1 MAQGDRFRRKALKRG
16 YKVDEVDEF
25 LDRAEATLARRPIG
39 EPLTAADIRDVV
51 FRTRFGGYDEWQVDL
66 HLDRL
71 EKELDELASGLPPR
85 GSNGFRALEA
95 GPSAYQ
101 DREEVPAYGAAGAAA
116 LPPEPATYGGGG
128 GFRNEPSGAYGR
140 PGFRDEPAGV
150 YGQSPYR
157 DEPDDRAG
165 FRDEPG
171 VYGGG
176 GYREEPSYGGGYRGA
191 EPGFAAGYDRGGP
204 AREPMREAA
213 TIHQPAPM
221 REPAEYRGAPVSG
234 GGWNEQPEPYRDDRY
249 RDSAPY
255 PEQAP
260 YGDRYREEPS
270 YGGGA
275 GYRGNERYDN
285 APPYVDQP
293 SYGEGAPYA
302 EQVAYAD
309 RPGAGRYQEAPTQY
323 PEQAP
328 YLDQTAYAEVPPYGS
343 AGGYREGPSY
353 AEGAPYREG
362 PSYPEGQPYSG
373 APYGGGRPRGGYP
386 EPTPYQEGPSYGDV
400 PAREFAGQYRGGQ
413 YPGSDQYQTSGEYRT
428 GGRYP
433 EPESTGPQPV
443 VSGIPVS
450 GSVPPPR
457 GGRQFGGESSFRE
470 LPAGR
475 GAAEPEYAGRY
486 GKEMTMEMGAVPG
499 LVSPFTNED
508 KAVVAEL
515 RSSFRPRRFGSGYDP
530 GQVERLFDAIQ
541 AMMEGRSGGQVSDS
555 DLMPG
560 QFGLVQGGYFEDDV
574 DEALRQ
580 VRGLYSRRVG

>member
-39 EPLTAADIRDVV
+39 DPLTAADIRDVV

-101 DREEVPAYGAAGAAA
+101 DREEVPSYGAMGS
-116 LPPEPATYGGGG
+116 PGVQPEPATYGG
-128 GFRNEPSGAYGR
+128 GFRNEPSGTYGR
-140 PGFRDEPAGV
+140 PGFREEPGV
-150 YGQSPYR
+150 YGREEPSYGGQAPYR
-157 DEPDDRAG
+157 DEPDYR
-165 FRDEPG
+165 EQPG
-171 VYGGG
+171 VYGGGG
-176 GYREEPSYGGGYRGA
+176 GYREEPSYGGGYRG
-191 EPGFAAGYDRGGP
+191 PGEAPTIHQPG
-204 AREPMREAA
+204 PMREAA
-213 TIHQPAPM
+213 QM
-221 REPAEYRGAPVSG
+221 REPNEYRGAPVSG
-234 GGWNEQPEPYRDDRY
+234 GGWNEPNDPYRDDRY
-249 RDSAPY
+249 RDNAAY
-255 PEQAP
+255 PEQTP
-260 YGDRYREEPS
+260 YGGAPGGERYREEPS
-270 YGGGA
+270 YGGG
-275 GYRGNERYDN
+275 YRGGNDRYDN
-285 APPYVDQP
+285 APPYVEQP
-293 SYGEGAPYA
+293 SYAEGAQYA
-302 EQVAYAD
+302 DQAAYAD
-309 RPGAGRYQEAPTQY
+309 RNNGRFQEGPSYA
-323 PEQAP
+323 EQAP
-328 YLDQTAYAEVPPYGS
+328 YADQSQYLDQTAYAEIPPYGS

-353 AEGAPYREG
+353 AEGAQYREG
-362 PSYPEGQPYSG
+362 PSYSESQPYSG
-373 APYGGGRPRGGYP
+373 GPYGGGGPRPRNGGGYP
-386 EPTPYQEGPSYGDV
+386 EPYQEQPSYGDV
-400 PAREFAGQYRGGQ
+400 PAREFAGGYRGGN
-413 YPGSDQYQTSGEYRT
+413 TGEYRT
-428 GGRYP
+428 AGRGGYP
-433 EPESTGPQPV
+433 EPEGTGPHPV
-443 VSGIPVS
+443 VSGVPVS

-457 GGRQFGGESSFRE
+457 GGRQFGQESGFRE

-475 GAAEPEYAGRY
+475 GGAEPEYAGRY

-580 VRGLYSRRVG
+580 VRGLYGRRVG

>member
-39 EPLTAADIRDVV
+39 DPLTAADIRDVV

-101 DREEVPAYGAAGAAA
+101 DREEVPAYGAVGSPV

-140 PGFRDEPAGV
+140 PGFREEAPGV

-204 AREPMREAA
+204 A
-213 TIHQPAPM
+213 PM

-249 RDSAPY
+249 RDNAPY
-255 PEQAP
+255 PEQVP
-260 YGDRYREEPS
+260 YGGDRYREEPS

-275 GYRGNERYDN
+275 GYRGGERYDN
-285 APPYVDQP
+285 APPYVEQP
-293 SYGEGAPYA
+293 SYGEAAPYA
-302 EQVAYAD
+302 DQVAYAD
-309 RPGAGRYQEAPTQY
+309 RGMGDRGGAGRYQEGPSYNDQ
-323 PEQAP
+323 PQ

-343 AGGYREGPSY
+343 AGGYRESPSY
-353 AEGAPYREG
+353 SEGTPYREG
-362 PSYPEGQPYSG
+362 PSYSEGQPYSG
-373 APYGGGRPRGGYP
+373 APYSGAPQGGGRPRSGGYP
-386 EPTPYQEGPSYGDV
+386 EPGAYQESPSYGDV
-400 PAREFAGQYRGGQ
+400 PYR
-413 YPGSDQYQTSGEYRT
+413 TGEYRT

-433 EPESTGPQPV
+433 EPEPTGPQPV
-443 VSGIPVS
+443 VSGVPIS
-450 GSVPPPR
+450 GAVPPPR
-457 GGRQFGGESSFRE
+457 GGRQYGGESSFRE

>member
-39 EPLTAADIRDVV
+39 DPLTAADIRDVV

-95 GPSAYQ
+95 GPSAYR
-101 DREEVPAYGAAGAAA
+101 DEREEVPAYGAAA
-116 LPPEPATYGGGG
+116 PQPEPAYGGG
-128 GFRNEPSGAYGR
+128 YGR
-140 PGFRDEPAGV
+140 PGFQEPEYREEPS
-150 YGQSPYR
+150 YGGYR
-157 DEPDDRAG
+157 EEPS
-165 FRDEPG
+165 
-171 VYGGG
+171 YGG
-176 GYREEPSYGGGYRGA
+176 GYREEPSYGGGYRG
-191 EPGFAAGYDRGGP
+191 EPGFGAGGYDR
-204 AREPMREAA
+204 REPMREAA
-213 TIHQPAPM
+213 TIHQSAPPMSAPPM
-221 REPAEYRGAPVSG
+221 REPDGYRGVPVSG
-234 GGWNEQPEPYRDDRY
+234 GGWNEQGAPYRDDRY
-249 RDSAPY
+249 RDDVPY

-260 YGDRYREEPS
+260 YRGDDRYREEPS
-270 YGGGA
+270 YGGAG
-275 GYRGNERYDN
+275 GYRGGERYDN
-285 APPYVDQP
+285 APPYVEQP
-293 SYGEGAPYA
+293 SYAEGAPYQ
-302 EQVAYAD
+302 EQPTQY
-309 RPGAGRYQEAPTQY
+309 GGGRYQESPSYGDQ
-323 PEQAP
+323 PQQ

-343 AGGYREGPSY
+343 AGGYRESPSY
-353 AEGAPYREG
+353 AEGTPYREG
-362 PSYPEGQPYSG
+362 PSYAEGQPYSG
-373 APYGGGRPRGGYP
+373 AGYGGRPRSGGYP
-386 EPTPYQEGPSYGDV
+386 EPYQEAPSYGGY
-400 PAREFAGQYRGGQ
+400 REEPSYGGGYRNG
-413 YPGSDQYQTSGEYRT
+413 

-433 EPESTGPQPV
+433 EPDGTGPQPV
-443 VSGIPVS
+443 VSGVPVS

-457 GGRQFGGESSFRE
+457 GGRQYSGVEPSPFAGRE

-475 GAAEPEYAGRY
+475 GGVEPEYAGRY

-541 AMMEGRSGGQVSDS
+541 AMMEGRSGGQVTDS

-580 VRGLYSRRVG
+580 VRGLYGRRVG

>member
-39 EPLTAADIRDVV
+39 DPLTAADIRDVV

-95 GPSAYQ
+95 GPSAYR
-101 DREEVPAYGAAGAAA
+101 DEREEVPAYGAAA
-116 LPPEPATYGGGG
+116 PQEATYGGG
-128 GFRNEPSGAYGR
+128 FRGEPAGASYGR
-140 PGFRDEPAGV
+140 PGFQEPEYREEPSYGGYRDEPA
-150 YGQSPYR
+150 Y
-157 DEPDDRAG
+157 
-165 FRDEPG
+165 
-171 VYGGG
+171 G
-176 GYREEPSYGGGYRGA
+176 GYREEPSYGGGGYRG
-191 EPGFAAGYDRGGP
+191 EPGYG
-204 AREPMREAA
+204 REPMREAA
-213 TIHQPAPM
+213 TIHQAGPPM
-221 REPAEYRGAPVSG
+221 REPDGYRGVPVSG
-234 GGWNEQPEPYRDDRY
+234 GGWNEQGAPYRDDRY
-249 RDSAPY
+249 RDDAPF

-260 YGDRYREEPS
+260 YRDDRYREEPS
-270 YGGGA
+270 YGGAGG
-275 GYRGNERYDN
+275 GYRGGDRYDN
-285 APPYVDQP
+285 APPYVEQP
-293 SYGEGAPYA
+293 SYHEGSPYA
-302 EQVAYAD
+302 EQY
-309 RPGAGRYQEAPTQY
+309 GNERYQEGPSY
-323 PEQAP
+323 GDRSP
-328 YLDQTAYAEVPPYGS
+328 YADQTAYAEVPPYGS

-362 PSYPEGQPYSG
+362 PSYAEGQPYSG
-373 APYGGGRPRGGYP
+373 AGYGGRPRNTGGYP
-386 EPTPYQEGPSYGDV
+386 EPYQEAPSYGGY
-400 PAREFAGQYRGGQ
+400 REEPSYGGGYRNG
-413 YPGSDQYQTSGEYRT
+413 

-433 EPESTGPQPV
+433 EPDGTGPQPV
-443 VSGIPVS
+443 VSGVPVS

-457 GGRQFGGESSFRE
+457 GGRQYGEASPFAGRE

-475 GAAEPEYAGRY
+475 SAVEPEYAGRY